1 MGNLWEFQS
10 LYDLQFFN
18 CPACDFKDKSKQA
31 FVDHACNVHP
41 ESINYFMNVQ
51 DGSIGDIVCPWSK
64 NDANTEIIH
73 VDAIKQEEYENEKL
87 IEDEEKFENVLEID
101 DDVDC
106 SWNEIEIKDEK
117 IPTNENESL
126 VETNGNNSLHSYNCE
141 SCGKSFSEP
150 GDLKKHVHIVHE
162 GHKDYN
168 CDSCGKSFAE
178 LNKLEKHLH
187 TVHDGYKDYKCESC
201 GKSFTQAQH
210 MKAHILKVHIG
221 A

>member
-1 MGNLWEFQS
+1 ML
-10 LYDLQFFN
+10 
-18 CPACDFKDKSKQA
+18 
-31 FVDHACNVHP
+31 
-41 ESINYFMNVQ
+41 
-51 DGSIGDIVCPWSK
+51 
-64 NDANTEIIH
+64 
-73 VDAIKQEEYENEKL
+73 
-87 IEDEEKFENVLEID
+87 
-101 DDVDC
+101 
-106 SWNEIEIKDEK
+106 
-117 IPTNENESL
+117 
-126 VETNGNNSLHSYNCE
+126 
-141 SCGKSFSEP
+141 
-150 GDLKKHVHIVHE
+150 E